1 MPEFL
6 NLCKTKNRIL
16 WIINSKIKNK
26 WALNGILIPKTR
38 KMTTLTILMKM
49 EVGTQKQIE
58 ISKDIEEQL
67 EKSLENILVG
77 VEKLTVQKE
86 V

>member
-1 MPEFL
+1 MLVFL

-58 ISKDIEEQL
+58 ISKDTEEQP

>member
-1 MPEFL
+1 MLVFR
-6 NLCKTKNRIL
+6 NLYKTKNRIL

-26 WALNGILIPKTR
+26 WALNGILILKTR